1 MGEGKERAYKPVDR
15 PGHVPRREFVPVGLG
30 MGSGPGR
37 AVGLSGKGARRLA
50 SVMLAVGV
58 AGACG
63 QSGGGSD
70 ATVRQ
75 PSGDPS
81 YASAPVVT
89 ASAVPSLEITPPAST
104 AATTPPRPSATPTG
118 PVVPQLPAYF
128 RGWMPDDKALLDAD
142 GVVMEYYD
150 NAGLGRQY
158 SPTAVAQAALGY
170 YNRWLVDTDAA
181 KKAADSAAFMTQ
193 VKWLLANQTSDGRWL
208 FKFAWGRQKV
218 PWWSAMTEGLAMSVL
233 LRAYGLAA
241 DPAYLTAISRALTT
255 FGRSV
260 GKSNGVVAP
269 VVVKPK
275 KGKSKTY
282 FVYQEYQPGY
292 VQNVLNGWMFS
303 LAGLYETATYLH
315 DGVALAALTKPD
327 RGYAAVKAL
336 LIYYDTGNWSRY
348 NITDPAKEQ
357 LTRFSTLTYHNLVI
371 GQLRYMTKI
380 SGDGTF
386 AKWADHFQNY
396 WTACKAKGK
405 CPPPSG

>member
-1 MGEGKERAYKPVDR
+1 
-15 PGHVPRREFVPVGLG
+15 
-30 MGSGPGR
+30 
-37 AVGLSGKGARRLA
+37 
-50 SVMLAVGV
+50 MLAVGL
-58 AGACG
+58 AGACS
-63 QSGGGSD
+63 QSGGSG

-75 PSGDPS
+75 PSGDPTH
-81 YASAPVVT
+81 ADAPVVT
-89 ASAVPSLEITPPAST
+89 TSAVPSLEITVPGPAT
-104 AATTPPRPSATPTG
+104 ATTPPRPSSTPTG

-128 RGWMPDDKALLDAD
+128 RNWMPDDKAILDAD

-150 NAGLGRQY
+150 NAGLGREY
-158 SPTAVAQAALGY
+158 SPTAVAEAALGY
-170 YNRWLVDTDAA
+170 YDRWLVDTDSA
-181 KKAADSAAFMTQ
+181 KAATDRAAFMTQ
-193 VKWLLANQTSDGRWL
+193 VKWLLANQTADGRWL

-233 LRAYGLAA
+233 LRAYGLAG
-241 DPAYLTAISRALTT
+241 DPACLTAISRAVTT

-275 KGKSKTY
+275 RGKSKTY
-282 FVYQEYQPGY
+282 VVYQEYQPGY

-303 LAGLYETATYLH
+303 LVGLYETATYLH
-315 DGVALAALTKPD
+315 DGAALEALTKPD

-336 LIYYDTGNWSRY
+336 LPYYDTGNWSRY

-357 LTRFSTLTYHNLVI
+357 LTRFSTLNYHNLVI